1 MGKIIKLSEQLTN
14 LIAAGEVV
22 ERPMGVV
29 KELVE
34 NSIDAGAKDIEIRI
48 ENGGLKRIVV
58 IDQGCG
64 MSKEDASTALQRHA
78 TSKIKDT
85 NDLFKISTLGF
96 RGEALPSIAS
106 VSRFDLL
113 TSDGNDSTEIKVEYG
128 KTIYAG
134 PKAAAKGTMITVDG
148 LFYHTPARL
157 KHMRSEQSEGSAII
171 SVVERFAI
179 GRPDIAFRLYSN
191 DILRIKTTGN
201 NNLKEIIYSLYGQQT
216 SENLIEE
223 NFEDYDFKI
232 QASLVMPFITRAT
245 RQYIQIYVN
254 NRMIRDYEIQ
264 KAVIE
269 AYSEYMPKDRYPICI
284 LKVQSDYQLVDVNV
298 HPSKWEI
305 RISKEKQLAMLI
317 KNGIV
322 QALKEKYKFKE
333 TNLYTINRELLEDS
347 KDDYVSSRNTE
358 QLNFDDKS
366 LISSSE
372 NLSQGGIAAD
382 NKDSVDSK
390 TEKSFQNPGHIDQD
404 NGVIGHDRMEIS
416 ENKDAN
422 YLVQQDRKDG
432 LNPKISQNVCN
443 ENRVLPE
450 LRIIGQ
456 FKDDYILAQDNNDL
470 YIIDQHAAAERI
482 NFERLSKQVNQKPVT
497 LQPLLIPLT
506 IDVTP
511 TQKNEFSDYQKMLEE
526 FGMHFEEFGTNTIIC
541 REIPNWLTDIDVE
554 AVVKDLMDSNNLEMS
569 KKRSDVQRHLVA
581 TMACHSSIRFNHHL
595 SLPEME
601 KIVENLRNC
610 SQPFNCPHGRP
621 TIIKLSSSE
630 LRKEFERG

>member
-1 MGKIIKLSEQLTN
+1 MGKIYKLSEQLTN

-134 PKAAAKGTMITVDG
+134 PKAAAKGTIITVDG

-171 SVVERFAI
+171 SVIERFALS
-179 GRPDIAFRLYSN
+179 RPDIAFRLYN
-191 DILRIKTTGN
+191 NNVLRIKTLGN
-201 NNLKEIIYSLYGQQT
+201 NSIKEIIYSLYGQQT

-223 NFEDYDFKI
+223 YFEDYDFKI
-232 QASLVMPFITRAT
+232 QAEIVMPFITRAT

-254 NRMIRDYEIQ
+254 DRMIRDYEIQ

-305 RISKEKQLAMLI
+305 RISKEKQLATLI
-317 KNGIV
+317 KNGIMK
-322 QALKEKYKFKE
+322 ALKDKYKFKE
-333 TNLYTINRELLEDS
+333 TNLYTINREYLEGQ
-347 KDDYVSSRNTE
+347 KPENSSYKAAE
-358 QLNFDDKS
+358 QLNFIEED
-366 LISSSE
+366 LASSQE
-372 NLSQGGIAAD
+372 NL
-382 NKDSVDSK
+382 NKAETVDVSGK
-390 TEKSFQNPGHIDQD
+390 EENKSEDLPLDIENINQN
-404 NGVIGHDRMEIS
+404 NTSLNENSLKIS
-416 ENKDAN
+416 ENKDSN
-422 YLVQQDRKDG
+422 YLAPQDRNDD
-432 LNPKISQNVCN
+432 LNSHISENVCN
-443 ENRVLPE
+443 KNRVLPD

-482 NFERLSKQVNQKPVT
+482 NFERLSKQANEKPAT

-506 IDVTP
+506 IDITP
-511 TQKNEFSDYQKMLEE
+511 TQQNDFRDYQIMLEE

-541 REIPNWLTDIDVE
+541 REIPNWLTDVDVE
-554 AVVKDLMDSNNLEMS
+554 AVVKDLMDSNNLEMN
-569 KKRSDVQRHLVA
+569 KNRTDIQRHLIA
-581 TMACHSSIRFNHHL
+581 TMACHSSIRFNHRL

-601 KIVENLRNC
+601 KIVDNLRKC

>member
-1 MGKIIKLSEQLTN
+1 MGKIYKLSEQLTN

-134 PKAAAKGTMITVDG
+134 PKAAAKGTIITVDG

-171 SVVERFAI
+171 SVIERFALS
-179 GRPDIAFRLYSN
+179 RPDIAFRLYN
-191 DILRIKTTGN
+191 NNVLRIKTLGN
-201 NNLKEIIYSLYGQQT
+201 NSIKEIIYSLYGQQT

-223 NFEDYDFKI
+223 YFEDYDFNI
-232 QASLVMPFITRAT
+232 QAEIVMPFITRAT

-254 NRMIRDYEIQ
+254 DRMIRDYEIQ

-305 RISKEKQLAMLI
+305 RISKEKQLATLI
-317 KNGIV
+317 KNGIMK
-322 QALKEKYKFKE
+322 ALKDKYKFKE
-333 TNLYTINRELLEDS
+333 TNLYTINREYLEGQ
-347 KDDYVSSRNTE
+347 KPENSSYKAAE
-358 QLNFDDKS
+358 QLNFIEED
-366 LISSSE
+366 LASSQE
-372 NLSQGGIAAD
+372 NL
-382 NKDSVDSK
+382 NKAETVDVSGK
-390 TEKSFQNPGHIDQD
+390 EENKSEDLTLDIENI
-404 NGVIGHDRMEIS
+404 NYNNTSLNENSLKIS
-416 ENKDAN
+416 ENKDSN
-422 YLVQQDRKDG
+422 YLAPQDRNDD
-432 LNPKISQNVCN
+432 LNSHSSENVCN
-443 ENRVLPE
+443 ENRVLPD

-482 NFERLSKQVNQKPVT
+482 NFERLSKQANEKPAT

-506 IDVTP
+506 IDITP
-511 TQKNEFSDYQKMLEE
+511 TQQNDFRDYQIMLEE

-541 REIPNWLTDIDVE
+541 REIPNWLTDVDVE
-554 AVVKDLMDSNNLEMS
+554 AVVKDLMDSNNLEMN
-569 KKRSDVQRHLVA
+569 KNRTDIQRHLIS
-581 TMACHSSIRFNHHL
+581 TMACHSSIRFNHRL
-595 SLPEME
+595 SIPEME
-601 KIVENLRNC
+601 KIVDNLRKC

>member
-1 MGKIIKLSEQLTN
+1 MGKIQKLSEQLTN

-78 TSKIKDT
+78 TSKIKET
-85 NDLFKISTLGF
+85 SDLFKISTLGF

-134 PKAAAKGTMITVDG
+134 PKAAAKGTMITVDD

-171 SVVERFAI
+171 SVIERFAI
-179 GRPDIAFRLYSN
+179 SRPDIAFRLYN
-191 DILRIKTTGN
+191 NEVLRIKTSGN
-201 NNLKEIIYSLYGQQT
+201 NSIKEIIYSLYGQQT

-223 NFEDYDFKI
+223 HFEDYDFKV
-232 QASLVMPFITRAT
+232 QAEIVMPFITRAT

-254 NRMIRDYEIQ
+254 DRMIRDYEIQ

-305 RISKEKQLAMLI
+305 RISKEKQLAALI
-317 KNGIV
+317 KNGIM
-322 QALKEKYKFKE
+322 QALREKYKFKE
-333 TNLYTINRELLEDS
+333 TNLYTINREYLNDAGTDNNNH
-347 KDDYVSSRNTE
+347 KAAE
-358 QLNFDDKS
+358 QLNFSEADSLGPDNQTAKTTTVDKE
-366 LISSSE
+366 E
-372 NLSQGGIAAD
+372 NNEFDKVSDTGYSAGKNADLS
-382 NKDSVDSK
+382 N
-390 TEKSFQNPGHIDQD
+390 E
-404 NGVIGHDRMEIS
+404 RLEIS
-416 ENKDAN
+416 ENKDGN
-422 YLVQQDRKDG
+422 YLGQRDTNES
-432 LNPKISQNVCN
+432 LNLQNTPNVCN
-443 ENRVLPE
+443 GNRVFPD

-482 NFERLSKQVNQKPVT
+482 NFERLSKQANQKPVT

-506 IDVTP
+506 IDITP
-511 TQKNEFSDYQKMLEE
+511 TQQNEFKDYQKMLEE

-569 KKRSDVQRHLVA
+569 KDRADIQRHLIA
-581 TMACHSSIRFNHHL
+581 TMACHSSIRFNHRL

-621 TIIKLSSSE
+621 TIIKLSSAE

>member
-1 MGKIIKLSEQLTN
+1 MGKIQKLSEQLTN

-78 TSKIKDT
+78 TSKIKET
-85 NDLFKISTLGF
+85 SDLFKISTLGF

-171 SVVERFAI
+171 SVIERFAI
-179 GRPDIAFRLYSN
+179 SRPDIAFRLYNN
-191 DILRIKTTGN
+191 DVLRIKTSGN
-201 NNLKEIIYSLYGQQT
+201 NSIKEIIYSLYGQQT

-223 NFEDYDFKI
+223 HFEDYDFKV
-232 QASLVMPFITRAT
+232 QAEIVMPFITRAT

-254 NRMIRDYEIQ
+254 DRMIRDYEIQ

-305 RISKEKQLAMLI
+305 RISKEKQLAALI
-317 KNGIV
+317 KNGIM
-322 QALKEKYKFKE
+322 QALRGKYKFKE
-333 TNLYTINRELLEDS
+333 TNLYTINR
-347 KDDYVSSRNTE
+347 DYLNDVGTDNNSYKAAE
-358 QLNFDDKS
+358 QLNFSEADSLGPDNQTAKTTTVDKE
-366 LISSSE
+366 E
-372 NLSQGGIAAD
+372 NNKLDQVSDIGYSAGKNADLS
-382 NKDSVDSK
+382 N
-390 TEKSFQNPGHIDQD
+390 E
-404 NGVIGHDRMEIS
+404 RLEIS
-416 ENKDAN
+416 ENKDVN
-422 YLVQQDRKDG
+422 YLGQQYING
-432 LNPKISQNVCN
+432 SLNLHNTQNVCN
-443 ENRVLPE
+443 GNRVFPD

-482 NFERLSKQVNQKPVT
+482 NFERLSKQANQKPVT

-506 IDVTP
+506 IDITP
-511 TQKNEFSDYQKMLEE
+511 TQQNEFKDYQKMLEE

-569 KKRSDVQRHLVA
+569 KDRADIQRHLIA
-581 TMACHSSIRFNHHL
+581 TMACHSSIRFNHRL

-621 TIIKLSSSE
+621 TIIKLSSAE

>member
-1 MGKIIKLSEQLTN
+1 MGKIQKLSEQLTN

-78 TSKIKDT
+78 TSKIKET
-85 NDLFKISTLGF
+85 SDLFKISTLGF

-171 SVVERFAI
+171 SVIERFAI
-179 GRPDIAFRLYSN
+179 SRPDIAFRLYN
-191 DILRIKTTGN
+191 NEVLRIKTSGN
-201 NNLKEIIYSLYGQQT
+201 NSIKEIIYSLYGQQT

-223 NFEDYDFKI
+223 HFEDYDFKV
-232 QASLVMPFITRAT
+232 QAEIVMPFITRAT

-254 NRMIRDYEIQ
+254 DRMIRDYEIQ

-305 RISKEKQLAMLI
+305 RISKEKQLAALI
-317 KNGIV
+317 KNGIM
-322 QALKEKYKFKE
+322 QALREKYKFKE
-333 TNLYTINRELLEDS
+333 TNLYTINR
-347 KDDYVSSRNTE
+347 DYLNDAGTDNNNYKAAE
-358 QLNFDDKS
+358 QLNFSEADSLGPDTQTTKTTTVDKE
-366 LISSSE
+366 E
-372 NLSQGGIAAD
+372 NNKFDQVSDAGYSAGKNADLS
-382 NKDSVDSK
+382 N
-390 TEKSFQNPGHIDQD
+390 E
-404 NGVIGHDRMEIS
+404 RLEIS
-416 ENKDAN
+416 ENKDGN
-422 YLVQQDRKDG
+422 YLGQQDTNG
-432 LNPKISQNVCN
+432 SLNLHNTQNVCN
-443 ENRVLPE
+443 ENRVFPD

-482 NFERLSKQVNQKPVT
+482 NFERLSKQANQKPVT

-506 IDVTP
+506 IDITP
-511 TQKNEFSDYQKMLEE
+511 TQQNEFKDYQKMLEE

-569 KKRSDVQRHLVA
+569 KDRADIQRHLIA
-581 TMACHSSIRFNHHL
+581 TMACHSSIRFNHRL

-621 TIIKLSSSE
+621 TIIKLSSAE